1 MADEAGQLSFPVTP
15 ERAEFLRGVENAITK
30 AQEYF
35 LREQKPEG
43 YWYYPLEANATM
55 DAEYIFFNHFVG
67 RVDEAKHKRLCE
79 HLLAVQDND
88 GAWPLF
94 YKGPGHLGNTI
105 EAYFALK
112 LTGYPASHSALSKAR
127 EFILAQGGLAQA
139 QVFTRIFLAYFG
151 QFPWQGVPAVPVE
164 LVLLPNWFPLNIYEM
179 SSWARGTVVPL
190 SMILAQQPYV
200 RIPEDGG
207 VTELWK
213 DPPERS
219 DLRFPRPSQ
228 SISWENFFIA
238 LDHSL
243 KFLGKSPI
251 KPLRQRALRQAER
264 WILDH
269 QDSNGG
275 WGGIQP
281 AMLNSVMALHS
292 LGYPHD
298 HPAMVKGIQA
308 IEDFLMET
316 GGQLL
321 FQPCVS
327 PVWDTVWAVKAL
339 LDSGCPN
346 DHPVVV
352 KAADWIIDQQ
362 IFKTG
367 DWQVKNPQLEPGG
380 WAFEFANDWYPDV
393 DDTAV
398 ILYTLKR
405 VQGLEEKKKDRA
417 LARGM
422 NWTLGMQSRNGG
434 WGAFDTDNTLDL
446 WNQMPFGD
454 MKAMIDPPT
463 ADLAGRLL
471 EMMGTFGYDLDFG
484 PARRALQFLH
494 KEQEAD
500 GSWWGRWG
508 VNYIYGT
515 WSVLMGLRAI
525 GEDLNRPYVRRA
537 LAWLKSRQNPD
548 GGWGEDC
555 LSYWDQSK
563 AGKGESTPSQTA
575 WAVLG
580 LLAGENEIDPV
591 ALRGI
596 QYLLTQQ
603 ESVGSWSEQLFTG
616 TGFPR
621 HFYLR
626 YYGYRNYFPLMALGQ
641 FRVRI
646 QKQLQQ

>member
-1 MADEAGQLSFPVTP
+1 
-15 ERAEFLRGVENAITK
+15 
-30 AQEYF
+30 
-35 LREQKPEG
+35 
-43 YWYYPLEANATM
+43 
-55 DAEYIFFNHFVG
+55 
-67 RVDEAKHKRLCE
+67 
-79 HLLAVQDND
+79 
-88 GAWPLF
+88 LF

-112 LTGYPASHSALSKAR
+112 LTGYPASHPALVKAR
-127 EFILAQGGLAQA
+127 DFILAQGGVAQA

-164 LVLLPNWFPLNIYEM
+164 LVLLPNWFPINIYEM

-190 SMILAQQPYV
+190 SAILAHRPYIP
-200 RIPEDGG
+200 IPEEHG
-207 VTELWK
+207 VAELWK

-219 DLRFPRPSQ
+219 NLDFPRSSQ
-228 SISWENFFIA
+228 GISWEHFFIVV
-238 LDHSL
+238 DHLL

-251 KPLRQRALRQAER
+251 KPLRRRALRKAER
-264 WILDH
+264 WVLDH
-269 QDSNGG
+269 QDINGG

-281 AMLNSVMALHS
+281 AMLNSVMALHT

-316 GGQLL
+316 GDQLF

-339 LDSGCPN
+339 MDSGLPK
-346 DHPVVV
+346 DYPLVV

-393 DDTAV
+393 DDSAV
-398 ILYTLKR
+398 ILFTLKQ
-405 VQGLEEKKKDRA
+405 VQGLDEKKKDRA
-417 LARGM
+417 LARGL

-446 WNQMPFGD
+446 WNHMPFGD

-471 EMMGTFGYDLDFG
+471 EMMGTFGYDKDFG
-484 PARRALQFLH
+484 RARRALQFLR
-494 KEQEAD
+494 EDQESD

-525 GEDLNRPYVRRA
+525 GEDLTQSYIRRA
-537 LAWLKSRQNPD
+537 ITWLKDHQNPD

-555 LSYWDQSK
+555 LSYWDQTK

-575 WAVLG
+575 WAILG
-580 LLAGENEIDPV
+580 LLAGEDEISPV
-591 ALRGI
+591 VLRGI
-596 QYLLTQQ
+596 HYLLTQQ
-603 ESVGSWSEQLFTG
+603 ETVGSWPEALFTG

-626 YYGYRNYFPLMALGQ
+626 YYGYRTYFPLMALGQ
-641 FRVRI
+641 FRNRVR
-646 QKQLQQ
+646 QYSHRPN